1 MKQVYKHR
9 YKAMIFDLDGT
20 LADTIEDLI
29 DAVNKALTD
38 HQLPTHSYEEGRK
51 LIGRG
56 VRNLMI
62 RALPADH
69 PKDDAFVDDITD
81 LMMSYYNRQ
90 CVNHTK
96 AYPGIEDLLR
106 YLTYQKIP
114 FAVVTNKPDDAAK
127 YVIEKLFFHWP
138 FKIIVGQSER
148 FPRKPDPTALFYV
161 MEQLGVE
168 PQDCI
173 YVGDSSVDYQTAKN
187 AGVLPVLSLW
197 GYGDDKIL
205 KSFDDAIW
213 IKNPLRAI
221 DALKYGWD
229 MYDIFHENKEDEFER

>member
-1 MKQVYKHR
+1 MNQVYNHR

-20 LADTIEDLI
+20 LADTIKDLI

-38 HQLPTHSYEEGRK
+38 HGLPTHTYDEGRK

-56 VRNLMI
+56 VRNLMM
-62 RALPADH
+62 RALPEDH
-69 PKDDAFVDDITD
+69 PKDAAFIDNITD
-81 LMMSYYNRQ
+81 LMMSYYSRQ
-90 CVNHTK
+90 CVHRTK

-106 YLTYQKIP
+106 YLNYQKIP
-114 FAVVTNKPDDAAK
+114 CAVVTNKPEDTAK
-127 YVIEKLFFHWP
+127 FIIEKLFFHWP

-148 FPRKPDPTALFYV
+148 FPRKPDPTALLHV
-161 MEQLGVE
+161 IEQLGVE
-168 PQDCI
+168 AKECI

-197 GYGDDKIL
+197 GYGNADVL
-205 KSFDDAIW
+205 KSYDDAIW

-229 MYDIFHENKEDEFER
+229 MYDIFHEKKEDEFER